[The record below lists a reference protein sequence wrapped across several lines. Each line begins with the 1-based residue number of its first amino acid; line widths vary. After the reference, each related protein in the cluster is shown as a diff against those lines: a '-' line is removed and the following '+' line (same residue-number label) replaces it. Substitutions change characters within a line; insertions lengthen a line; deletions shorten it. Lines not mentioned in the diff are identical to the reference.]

1 MFGLMTRFE
10 LRYYLSQPSFYVV
23 SLLLFLVSFLSVASD
38 NVTIG
43 GGGEVFKNG
52 PFAIGQTL
60 LTLSLFAMFLVV
72 NFVGSSA
79 VRNQQHQMEEL
90 IYSKPVSPFAYQFG
104 RFFGSYLV
112 VLLVYIA
119 VPLGMLLA
127 SFMPWVDASRFGP
140 TDLWAYVYNY
150 LVLSVPSFFIISAL
164 FYAIAA
170 RFRSMMALYLI
181 AVVLLVLYIVSGSV
195 ARLPE
200 YRVWAALLDPFGL
213 RTFLDVT
220 RYWTIQE
227 KNTLLIGFE
236 GVLLQNRLLWL
247 GVAVVLLAI
256 SGLFKLPSLDRKDR
270 KKSKKAELK
279 QPELSLETLQRKSSA
294 TALLPAFWVRLRFE
308 VKQVLLTAPFV
319 ILGLITIAQLIGPL
333 FADFGWYGTSN
344 WPLTQTMVGHVIGSV
359 SLLMIIVIV
368 YYSAEVV
375 WRERNSGMGD
385 IIDTM
390 PVPNLTFWTAKLLA
404 MALVM
409 ATLIVIGI
417 LTTISYQL
425 IKGIE
430 NFELVQYLI
439 RLGFFFLLPF
449 IMSAVLA
456 FFLQVLS
463 PNKFVGM
470 GLFVGY
476 FLSTMVMASW
486 GLGHSLYNFSSSPSI
501 GFSDLNQYAS
511 SLTTHSVY
519 MLYWGAISSILFV
532 LGYGLYHRGP
542 LQSLKVRWSKLGYH
556 LGKTGKAVI
565 AVSAVVAV
573 GTGAFIYQQTIV
585 LNNYVTAEETTDLQ
599 AEYEKAF
606 IQYATLPV
614 LVTTS
619 VNAQIDLYPSQQK
632 VVARMQIQWQ
642 NKSQQPVEKLLV
654 NWPENTQQMT
664 VTIEGASLGERDL
677 KFRTSWLTFS
687 TPVAPGA
694 TVAGVIELTRES
706 RGLRETGFDSSVV
719 ENGTF
724 INNRELLPT
733 FGYQDGFELQD
744 RHERLKRD
752 LEPNERANKLEDSKF
767 YTQNFFGADG
777 DFIQFEATVS
787 TEADQVALTPGYLQ
801 KQWQQDGRNYFS
813 YKMDQPMVNFYSIS
827 SGRYEVKK
835 AQHNGVAIEV
845 YYHKG
850 HPWNVERM
858 VESVKDSI
866 DYFTAAFG
874 PYQHKQLRIIEFPG
888 YRSFAQSFANTVP
901 YSEQI
906 GFITDLRD
914 PENIDPVYYV
924 TAHEVAHQWW
934 GHQVGAADVQGSAV
948 ISESLSQYSA
958 LMVMEKKYGADKI
971 RKFLKIELDRYLQGR
986 STERLGEQPLL
997 RSEGQGYIHYQ
1008 KGSVVMMAIKDRLGE
1023 ERLNANLK
1031 AFNERYR
1038 YRNDPFPTTLDLVS
1052 YLSQN
1057 TAAEEKTF
1065 IDDLFNN
1072 ITLYDLRVKDAKVT
1086 ELADGKFQLNLILH
1100 ADKLVA
1106 DDKGVE
1112 TTQALAEQIDIGVFS
1127 VDPDQTTGESGV
1139 IYLKKHQLVT
1149 GENSIELVL
1158 DQKPLY
1164 VGVDPFVRLIDRDG
1178 ADNIR
1183 KL

>member
-10 LRYYLSQPSFYVV
+10 LSYYLRQPSFYVV
-23 SLLLFLVSFLSVASD
+23 SLLLFLISFLSVASD
-38 NVTIG
+38 NVSIG
-43 GGGEVFKNG
+43 GGGEVFKNS
-52 PFAIGQTL
+52 PYAIGQTL
-60 LTLSLFAMFLVV
+60 LILGIFAMFLVV

-90 IYSKPVSPFAYQFG
+90 IYSKPISPFAYQFG

-140 TDLWAYVYNY
+140 THFSFYAYNY
-150 LVLSVPSFFIISAL
+150 LVLSIPSFFIISAL

-181 AVVLLVLYIVSGSV
+181 AVVLLVLYMVSGSV

-200 YRVWAALLDPFGL
+200 YRALSALLDPFGV
-213 RTFLDVT
+213 RTFFDIT

-227 KNTLLIGFE
+227 KNTMLVGLE

-247 GVAVVLLAI
+247 AVALVLLGF
-256 SGLFKLPSLDRKDR
+256 SGLFKLPSLDRKDG
-270 KKSKKAELK
+270 KKAKKAELK
-279 QPELSLETLQRKSSA
+279 QPELSLLNLQKKASSN
-294 TALLPAFWVRLRFE
+294 ALLPAFLVRLKFE
-308 VKQVLLTAPFV
+308 VKQVLLTAPFI
-319 ILGLITIAQLIGPL
+319 ILGLITVAQLIGPL
-333 FADFGWYGTSN
+333 FADIGWYGTSS
-344 WPLTQTMVGHVIGSV
+344 WPLTQSMVGHILGSIG
-359 SLLMIIVIV
+359 LLMIIVIV

-390 PVPNLTFWTAKLLA
+390 PVPNLTFWTAKLMA

-409 ATLIVIGI
+409 VALIVLGI
-417 LTTISYQL
+417 LTTMGYQL

-430 NFELVQYLI
+430 DFELAQYLI
-439 RLGFFFLLPF
+439 RLGYFVLLPF
-449 IMSAVLA
+449 MMSAVLA

-476 FLSTMVMASW
+476 YLTTLVMASW

-501 GFSDLNQYAS
+501 GFSDLNQYGD

-532 LGYGLYHRGP
+532 LGFALYHRGP
-542 LQSLKVRWSKLGYH
+542 LQSLKVRWSQLGYH

-565 AVSAVVAV
+565 AVAAVIAV
-573 GTGAFIYQQTIV
+573 STGAFIYQQTIV
-585 LNNYVTAEETTDLQ
+585 LNNYITSEEITDVR
-599 AEYEKAF
+599 ADYEKEF
-606 IQYATLPV
+606 IQYATLPA
-614 LVTTS
+614 LVTTD
-619 VNAQIDLYPSQQK
+619 VKAQIDLFPSDQK
-632 VVARMQIQWQ
+632 VVARMHIQWQ
-642 NKSQQPVEKLLV
+642 NKSEQPIEKVLV
-654 NWPENTQQMT
+654 NWPDNTEQMT
-664 VTIEGASLGERDL
+664 IAIDGASLSERDA

-687 TPVAPGA
+687 TPVAAGA

-706 RGLRETGFDSSVV
+706 KGLRETGFDVTVV

-724 INNRELLPT
+724 INNWELLPT
-733 FGYQDGFELQD
+733 FGYQEGAELQD
-744 RHERLKRD
+744 RHERLKRG
-752 LEPNERANKLEDSKF
+752 LEPNERANKLEDAKF
-767 YTQNFFGADG
+767 YNQNFFGADG
-777 DFIQFEATVS
+777 NFIQFEATIS
-787 TEADQVALTPGYLQ
+787 TEGDQVALTPGYLQ

-850 HPWNVERM
+850 HPWNVDRM

-914 PENIDPVYYV
+914 PENIDAVYYV

-948 ISESLSQYSA
+948 ISESLSQYAA

-971 RKFLKIELDRYLQGR
+971 RKFLKYELDGYLRGR
-986 STERLGEQPLL
+986 SGERIGEQPLL
-997 RSEGQGYIHYQ
+997 RSESQSYIHYQ

-1057 TAAEEKTF
+1057 TEAEEKSF
-1065 IDDLFNN
+1065 IEDLFNS

-1086 ELADGKFQLNLILH
+1086 ELADGKFQLNIVLH

-1106 DDKGVE
+1106 DEKGTQ

-1127 VDPDQTTGESGV
+1127 VDPDQTSGESGV
-1139 IYLKKHQLVT
+1139 IYLKKHQLTT

>member
-1 MFGLMTRFE
+1 MFALMTRFE
-10 LRYYLSQPSFYVV
+10 LSYYLRQPSFYVV
-23 SLLLFLVSFLSVASD
+23 GLLLFLISFLSVASD
-38 NVTIG
+38 NVSIG

-52 PFAIGQTL
+52 PYAIGQNL
-60 LTLSLFAMFLVV
+60 LILSIFAMFLVV

-90 IYSKPVSPFAYQFG
+90 IYSKPISPFAYQFG

-140 TDLWAYVYNY
+140 TNLSFYAHNY
-150 LVLSVPSFFIISAL
+150 LVMSVPTFFIISAL

-181 AVVLLVLYIVSGSV
+181 AVVLLVLYAVSGSV
-195 ARLPE
+195 TRLPE
-200 YRVWAALLDPFGL
+200 YRALAALLDPFGI
-213 RTFLDVT
+213 RTFSDVT

-227 KNTLLIGFE
+227 KNTLLVGLE
-236 GVLLQNRLLWL
+236 GVMLQNRLLWL
-247 GVAVVLLAI
+247 AVAVVLLGF
-256 SGLFKLPSLDRKDR
+256 SGLFKLPSLDRKDS
-270 KKSKKAELK
+270 KKAKKAELK
-279 QPELSLETLQRKSSA
+279 QPELSVLNLQKKASSN
-294 TALLPAFWVRLRFE
+294 ALLPAFLLRLKFE
-308 VKQVLLTAPFV
+308 VKQVLFTAPFI
-319 ILGLITIAQLIGPL
+319 ILGLITVAQLIGPL
-333 FADFGWYGTSN
+333 FADIGWYGTSS
-344 WPLTQTMVGHVIGSV
+344 WPLTQMMVGHIVGSIV
-359 SLLMIIVIV
+359 LLMIIVIV

-390 PVPNLTFWTAKLLA
+390 PVPNLTFWTAKIMA

-409 ATLIVIGI
+409 SALIVIGI
-417 LTTISYQL
+417 LTTMGYQL

-430 NFELVQYLI
+430 DFELSQYLI
-439 RLGFFFLLPF
+439 RLGFFVLVPLM
-449 IMSAVLA
+449 MSAVLA

-476 FLSTMVMASW
+476 YLSTLVMASW
-486 GLGHSLYNFSSSPSI
+486 GLGHSLYNFSNSPTI
-501 GFSDLNQYAS
+501 GFSDLNQYAN

-519 MLYWGAISSILFV
+519 MLYWGAISTVLFV

-565 AVSAVVAV
+565 VVSAIIAVS
-573 GTGAFIYQQTIV
+573 TGAFIYQQTIV
-585 LNNYVTAEETTDLQ
+585 LNNYVTSEEIIDIR
-599 AEYEKAF
+599 ADYEKAY
-606 IQYATLPV
+606 IQYATLPA
-614 LVTTS
+614 LVTTD
-619 VNAQIDLYPSQQK
+619 VKAQIDLFPSQQK
-632 VVARMQIQWQ
+632 VVARVQIQWQ
-642 NKSQQPVEKLLV
+642 NKSQQPIEKVLV
-654 NWPENTQQMT
+654 NWPSNTEQMT
-664 VTIEGASLGERDL
+664 ITIDGASLSEKDE
-677 KFRTSWLTFS
+677 KFGTSWLSFS

-694 TVAGVIELTRES
+694 EVSGVIELTRES
-706 RGLRETGFDSSVV
+706 KGLRETGFDSLVV

-733 FGYQDGFELQD
+733 FGYQDGYELQD

-752 LEPNERANKLEDSKF
+752 LEPNERANKLEDAKY
-767 YTQNFFGADG
+767 YTQNFFGPDG
-777 DFIQFEATVS
+777 NFIQFEATIS

-801 KQWQQDGRNYFS
+801 KQWQQDGRSYFS

-850 HPWNVERM
+850 HPWNVDRM

-901 YSEQI
+901 YSEEI

-914 PENIDPVYYV
+914 PDNIDAVYYV

-948 ISESLSQYSA
+948 ISESLSQYAA

-971 RKFLKIELDRYLQGR
+971 RKFLKYELDGYLRGR
-986 STERLGEQPLL
+986 SVERIGEQPLL

-1023 ERLNANLK
+1023 ELLNANLK

-1057 TAAEEKTF
+1057 TQAEEKSF
-1065 IDDLFNN
+1065 IEDLFNS

-1086 ELADGKFQLNLILH
+1086 ELADGKYQLNLLLH

-1106 DDKGVE
+1106 DEKG
-1112 TTQALAEQIDIGVFS
+1112 TQTSQALSEQIDIGVFS
-1127 VDPDQTTGESGV
+1127 VDPDKTSGESGV

-1158 DQKPLY
+1158 DKKPLY
-1164 VGVDPFVRLIDRDG
+1164 VGADPFVRLIDRDG